1 MSVCTFVFL
10 CGVCSSCQD
19 ITYPHDLPT
28 TSVVIPFHNEWP
40 SILLRTVYSLIN
52 RTPSHILK
60 QIILVDDASDLGI
73 SLICLY
79 VCMSVVCQ
87 YNILFVCMCVCV
99 CVCVCIYIYTR
110 GGGGRARGECAPLFL
125 IGGGGNGMFAP
136 PPPHTHT
143 HTFLHLPTPL
153 IMFD

>member
-1 MSVCTFVFL
+1 MCTFVFL
-10 CGVCSSCQD
+10 CGVFSSCQD

-99 CVCVCIYIYTR
+99 YIYIH
-110 GGGGRARGECAPLFL
+110 GGGGGTGGMCPPFL
-125 IGGGGNGMFAP
+125 IGGGGNGMFDP

-143 HTFLHLPTPL
+143 HTFWHLPTPL